1 MLYIKRVNDSDT
13 WVKAPEII
21 MDRVSIYGNRYDTGK
36 RNKRYANQWIY
47 NSLATKEYCFF
58 FFLRILFLKLNRE

>member
-1 MLYIKRVNDSDT
+1 MLYIKRVDDSDT

-47 NSLATKEYCFF
+47 NSFATK
-58 FFLRILFLKLNRE
+58 